1 MKEQK
6 DSGSLTPFR
15 EHILTA
21 EAYLL
26 CTPAGR
32 VRYASGPLKLMIEE
46 DLTGRNLNDF
56 LEDATAAR
64 LIAETLAGGS
74 YDFRCEVREQAFQC
88 RAQPW
93 EDGDGI
99 QIALFPV
106 NPGKD
111 KGASNG
117 IARFM
122 AREIH
127 RELGVLL
134 PAAQLLTDSASPQQ
148 ELTLAAMQMHLYRLL
163 RMSRNVEDLVLVEQ
177 GALRLYYSEVE
188 LTTFFRELLERVQP
202 YCDAWGIVLQVRLPE
217 EPVHCRVD
225 EEKLQR
231 MVLHL
236 LSNAIAAQKE
246 GGAISVTLQVRESGD
261 LTLSVADSGQG
272 MGGDIF
278 REVNRTA
285 GREDLLNPGGL
296 GLGLELTRAFA
307 EAHSGQLMLMS
318 GEGGGLVARITLP
331 RGEQA
336 ALDELHAWRAPYGT
350 GIDPVLVELSPV
362 AKKELYQKKK

>member
-1 MKEQK
+1 MQEQK
-6 DSGSLTPFR
+6 ENGGLTPFR
-15 EHILTA
+15 EHTLTA

-32 VRYASGPLKLMIEE
+32 VRYASGPLKLLIEE

-64 LIAETLAGGS
+64 LIAETLSGGS

-88 RAQPW
+88 RAEPW

-99 QIALFPV
+99 QIALFPI
-106 NPGKD
+106 NPGRD
-111 KGASNG
+111 KSASPG

-134 PAAQLLTDSASPQQ
+134 PAAQLLRDSASEQQ
-148 ELTLAAMQMHLYRLL
+148 EPTLAVMQMHLYRLL
-163 RMSRNVEDLVLVEQ
+163 RMARNVEDLALVEQ
-177 GALRLYYSEVE
+177 GGLRLYYSELE
-188 LTTFFRELLERVQP
+188 LGAWCRTLLEKAEP
-202 YCDAWGIVLQVRLPE
+202 YCSAWGIDLRSRLPE

-225 EEKLQR
+225 EEKLRR
-231 MVLHL
+231 MLLQL

-246 GGAISVTLQVRESGD
+246 GGAISVTLQVRDSGD
-261 LTLSVADSGQG
+261 ITLSVADRGQD
-272 MGGDIF
+272 MGGAVF
-278 REVNRTA
+278 REVNRAA
-285 GREDLLNPGGL
+285 GREDLLHPGGL
-296 GLGLELTRAFA
+296 GLGLKLTRAFA
-307 EAHSGQLMLMS
+307 EAHGGQLMLMS
-318 GEGGGLVARITLP
+318 GEDGGLVARITLP

-336 ALDELHAWRAPYGT
+336 ALDEMHDWRVSYGT

-362 AKKELYQKKK
+362 AKKELLMK